1 MVETVVVSEETMELE
16 DTVIQDAMVVTLE
29 VSTLM
34 DASESVRA
42 EL

>member
-1 MVETVVVSEETMELE
+1 MVEIVVIAEETMELE
-16 DTVIQDAMVVTLE
+16 ETVVAMVVTLE

-34 DASESVRA
+34 DSSESMRA